1 MSFNE
6 LSSDMQDKIMDMV
19 KCGMCGDLDDSCG
32 CWQCEECQKTFDKH
46 EGENPKDSG
55 DLDLGDICEDCLDD
69 RTAECECCEELIDLE
84 GGDFKEMPEGQ
95 YHDDCW
101 MDVYG

>member
-32 CWQCEECQKTFDKH
+32 CWQCEECQ
-46 EGENPKDSG
+46 
-55 DLDLGDICEDCLDD
+55 
-69 RTAECECCEELIDLE
+69 
-84 GGDFKEMPEGQ
+84 
-95 YHDDCW
+95 
-101 MDVYG
+101 